1 MQKLKVKHLFF
12 ALGTGKERTSCKA
25 FAWNTTRRCGD
36 CAQNPSGS
44 ALLLVRFSPVDL
56 LKNECGA
63 WLKIRWVKGFLFAS
77 LSLSASGSPKEK
89 EVRPECRGGRG
100 CHGRVKI
107 EVRADRYPSRTCGDE
122 T

>member
-1 MQKLKVKHLFF
+1 MQKIKSETFIFLLW
-12 ALGTGKERTSCKA
+12 GTGKERTSCKT

-36 CAQNPSGS
+36 CTQNLQGQ
-44 ALLLVRFSPVDL
+44 ALLLVRFSPVDW

-89 EVRPECRGGRG
+89 EVRPKCRVVGVVTGGKNRSPG
-100 CHGRVKI
+100 GSLPVPDFR
-107 EVRADRYPSRTCGDE
+107 R
-122 T
+122 